1 MYKIISLYY
10 NIKYIVCIDYKTSFF
25 FLFSLR
31 PSSSS
36 FFGYKIS
43 FIYSLLYL
51 HTNKNNKIIKY
62 LLLFLLII
70 ILYHTIR
77 FFFVF

>member
-36 FFGYKIS
+36 SFFGYKIS
-43 FIYSLLYL
+43 SS
-51 HTNKNNKIIKY
+51 
-62 LLLFLLII
+62 
-70 ILYHTIR
+70 
-77 FFFVF
+77 

>member
-36 FFGYKIS
+36 SSFFGYKIS
-43 FIYSLLYL
+43 KLKITFI
-51 HTNKNNKIIKY
+51 H
-62 LLLFLLII
+62 II
-70 ILYHTIR
+70 IGRTVAFQCPLEEDDININ
-77 FFFVF
+77 

>member
-43 FIYSLLYL
+43 KLKITFI
-51 HTNKNNKIIKY
+51 H
-62 LLLFLLII
+62 II
-70 ILYHTIR
+70 IGINRTAVAFQCPLEEDDININ
-77 FFFVF
+77 